1 MRLLDRVRARL
12 APAPA
17 EHAWNDGD
25 VERVAVDVTALAGA
39 WDPEP
44 DDGRIARSRAMTL
57 GAFAAAMADQ
67 AESRQGVAG
76 RTPPPA
82 GVAPVLRRGGRRP
95 VLVLVA
101 AGFLL
106 VVSVGTVAASAPGG
120 LLYGI
125 RVASEELFL
134 PGSPSDR
141 ARAQVERLDRRVTEA
156 TDAAAHGDA
165 AAITAALRAYAD
177 IADEAA
183 AGSPPDPP
191 TAAALALRIRAQ
203 QALITSIDPG
213 DAALG
218 VVRERA
224 RVAAGALLGA
234 LGAPGGGPGP
244 APSAGG
250 APPAGSTAPQG
261 TGTPGGPGAT
271 SGPADPGGSGPTGG
285 PGSGP
290 GSGPGASTGV
300 PGPSASPAGSQGP
313 KATAGSGGQA
323 SPKPSAAPRASG
335 NPSTG
340 PGGPIGTVTGSTG
353 SPALDAAWMETPPD
367 GRP

>member
-1 MRLLDRVRARL
+1 MRLLDRARARL

-17 EHAWNDGD
+17 EHEWNDGD
-25 VERVAVDVTALAGA
+25 VESVAVDVTALAGA

-44 DDGRIARSRAMTL
+44 DDGRIARSRAMML

-165 AAITAALRAYAD
+165 TAITAALRAYAD

-183 AGSPPDPP
+183 AGSPPDPS
-191 TAAALALRIRAQ
+191 TAAELALRIRAQ
-203 QALITSIDPG
+203 QALIRSIDPG

-244 APSAGG
+244 VPSITG
-250 APPAGSTAPQG
+250 APPAATPAPHG
-261 TGTPGGPGAT
+261 TGTPGRPGA
-271 SGPADPGGSGPTGG
+271 SGGPANPGGSGTTG
-285 PGSGP
+285 
-290 GSGPGASTGV
+290 
-300 PGPSASPAGSQGP
+300 PGPSAPPGGQGPSPAPAGSSGP

-335 NPSTG
+335 NPSTS
-340 PGGPIGTVTGSTG
+340 PGGPTGTVTGSTG
-353 SPALDAAWMETPPD
+353 SPALEGTWMETPPD